1 MTVTMRY
8 FAAAGRAAGKDEER
22 LDVASGTTLSELVG
36 SLSERGPE
44 LARVL
49 GRCQFLVDEQAV
61 SDHSVTLD
69 PGCTI
74 DALPPFAGG

>member
-1 MTVTMRY
+1 MIMRY

-22 LDVASGTTLSELVG
+22 LGVAAGTTLAELIG
-36 SLSERGPE
+36 SLSERSPE

-61 SDHSVTLD
+61 SDQSFPLA
-69 PGCTI
+69 PGCTV

>member
-1 MTVTMRY
+1 MRY
-8 FAAAGRAAGKDEER
+8 FAAAGRAAGKDEEQ
-22 LDVASGTTLSELVG
+22 LDIAGGTTLAGLVG

-49 GRCQFLVDEQAV
+49 GRCQFLIDEQAV
-61 SDHSVTLD
+61 SDQTVVLV
-69 PGCTI
+69 PGCTV

>member
-8 FAAAGRAAGKDEER
+8 FAAAGRAAGMDEEE
-22 LDVASGTTLSELVG
+22 LDIEGGATLAELVASLA
-36 SLSERGPE
+36 ERSPE

-61 SDHSVTLD
+61 SDQSIALA
-69 PGCTI
+69 PGCTV